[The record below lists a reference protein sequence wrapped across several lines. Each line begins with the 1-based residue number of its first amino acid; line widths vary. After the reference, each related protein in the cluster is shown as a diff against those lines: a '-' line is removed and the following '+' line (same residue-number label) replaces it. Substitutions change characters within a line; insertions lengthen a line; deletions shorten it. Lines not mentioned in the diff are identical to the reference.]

1 MMADEREMAAPA
13 THPDALAI
21 RFDGRGGAA
30 RLDIGEVAGPD
41 SVPNEQGFD
50 WVHLR
55 LGAED
60 TPGILRAAGLDD
72 FVVDALMADE
82 TRPRCTLHGEGAIL
96 NLRGVNL
103 QRGAEVEDMISVRL
117 WLTGERVIGVWRRPL
132 TATLDLMSSIDR
144 GHAPTSPGDF
154 VARLALRLADRA
166 EPAVADLNERVDE
179 LEEQLLENEENVER
193 ANLSALRRTAIVLRR
208 YMMPQRDALTT
219 LEIEDLDWL
228 DERDRSHLREAAE
241 RISRLGEDLD
251 SIRDRTQIV
260 SEQIIDARAERLNDR
275 MLILSIVAAI
285 FLPLSLLTGLL
296 GINVAGIPGA
306 GSPAAFW
313 IVCLV
318 LLALGVVLFL
328 LARRMGMFR

>member
-1 MMADEREMAAPA
+1 MANEQGMSGPA
-13 THPDALAI
+13 THPDTLAI
-21 RFDGRGGAA
+21 RFDGHGGAE
-30 RLDIGEVAGPD
+30 RLDTDEATNLDASANEAGF
-41 SVPNEQGFD
+41 V

-55 LGAED
+55 LGAEE
-60 TPGILRAAGLDD
+60 TPVYLKAAGLDD
-72 FVVDALMADE
+72 FVVDALLADE

-117 WLTGERVIGVWRRPL
+117 WLTGKRVIGVWRRPL
-132 TATLDLMSSIDR
+132 TATLDLVSSIDR

-179 LEEQLLENEENVER
+179 LEEQLLDNEEDVER
-193 ANLSALRRTAIVLRR
+193 ADLSALRRTAIVLRR
-208 YMMPQRDALTT
+208 YLMPQRDALTT

-260 SEQIIDARAERLNDR
+260 SEQIMDARAERLNDR

-306 GSPAAFW
+306 GSPVAFW

-318 LLALGVVLFL
+318 LLVLGALLFL